1 MSGGAPQENQ
11 TIKKVREKS
20 NNQNPTNTTFPSH
33 SFSVIKTIKIPG
45 KSRKKENTVFV
56 TWVNGWVVV
65 TIVAAMGLDAT
76 DAVLRYGSLGAL
88 WRLVVRFCLPD
99 RNAIT
104 TH

>member
-1 MSGGAPQENQ
+1 M
-11 TIKKVREKS
+11 
-20 NNQNPTNTTFPSH
+20 
-33 SFSVIKTIKIPG
+33 
-45 KSRKKENTVFV
+45 FV